1 MSALPGSGDARDL
14 PARAR
19 TQRHEG
25 RPAGDEQPPAP
36 LLGPASARASRVVW
50 VLGIVAVTAGL
61 AALRVVEAD
70 QLPQQ
75 VLAVVLGFLLAVGL
89 AGRAGGNPLLCG
101 VFAAAVG
108 AAAVATGWEALLAGA
123 ALALGV
129 LAACLAVLG
138 TVPASSF
145 LVAMR
150 EVVLAQAMA
159 GVGALGVAGLG
170 ATVDATEFGY
180 AVLALGL
187 ASCFALVYRL
197 GGGLHGLGRRGLL
210 LAVGALVLLVV
221 GMAYTAALS
230 RWGSPEL
237 IEHVDTS
244 RAWARDHLGAVP
256 QAIVVFLGVPALAW
270 GVSMRDRRRQGWWVC
285 AFGAAATATAT
296 TWLIDVSPVSWSTA
310 LAACYSIALG
320 LVVGYVVLRLE
331 RLLIGT
337 RGRRA
342 RQQEQI
348 DHRPEPPRLWP
359 LH

>member
-1 MSALPGSGDARDL
+1 
-14 PARAR
+14 
-19 TQRHEG
+19 
-25 RPAGDEQPPAP
+25 
-36 LLGPASARASRVVW
+36 
-50 VLGIVAVTAGL
+50 
-61 AALRVVEAD
+61 
-70 QLPQQ
+70 
-75 VLAVVLGFLLAVGL
+75 
-89 AGRAGGNPLLCG
+89 
-101 VFAAAVG
+101 
-108 AAAVATGWEALLAGA
+108 VATGWEALLAGA

-145 LVAMR
+145 VVAMR
-150 EVVLAQAMA
+150 EVVLALAMA
-159 GVGALGVAGLG
+159 GVGALGVAALG
-170 ATVDATEFGY
+170 ATVDATQFGY

-187 ASCFALVYRL
+187 GSCFGLVYRL

-244 RAWARDHLGAVP
+244 RVWARDHLGAVP

-296 TWLIDVSPVSWSTA
+296 TWLIDVSPVSWNTA

>member
-1 MSALPGSGDARDL
+1 MTALPGSGDAEDL

-19 TQRHEG
+19 TPRLEG
-25 RPAGDEQPPAP
+25 RLAGDEQPPAP
-36 LLGPASARASRVVW
+36 TLGPASARASRLVW
-50 VLGIVAVTAGL
+50 VLATAGVA
-61 AALRVVEAD
+61 AALLTLRVLEVD
-70 QLPQQ
+70 GLPQQ
-75 VLAVVLGFLLAVGL
+75 ALAVALGFLLAVGL
-89 AGRAGGNPLLCG
+89 AGRAGGRPLLCG
-101 VFAAAVG
+101 IFAAAVG
-108 AAAVATGWEALLAGA
+108 AVALATGWEVLLAGA

-129 LAACLAVLG
+129 LAGCLAVLG
-138 TVPASSF
+138 TVPASGF
-145 LVAMR
+145 LVAVR

-170 ATVDATEFGY
+170 ANVDATDFGY

-197 GGGLHGLGRRGLL
+197 GGGLHALGRRGLL

-237 IEHVDTS
+237 IDQVDTV

-256 QAIVVFLGVPALAW
+256 HPIVVFLGVPALAW

-285 AFGAAATATAT
+285 AFGAAATATGTAR
-296 TWLIDVSPVSWSTA
+296 LIDMTPLEWSTVI
-310 LAACYSIALG
+310 AAVYSIALG
-320 LVVGYVVLRLE
+320 LLVGYVVLRLE
-331 RLLIGT
+331 GLLIGS

>member
-1 MSALPGSGDARDL
+1 MSVLPGSGDGQDL

-19 TQRHEG
+19 TQRLEG
-25 RPAGDEQPPAP
+25 RPVGDEQPPAP
-36 LLGPASARASRVVW
+36 VLGPTSARLSRVVW
-50 VLGIVAVTAGL
+50 VLALVAVAVGL

-70 QLPQQ
+70 RLPQQ
-75 VLAVVLGFLLAVGL
+75 VLAVVLGFVLAAGL
-89 AGRAGGNPLLCG
+89 AGRAGGRPLVCG
-101 VFAAAVG
+101 ILAAVVG
-108 AAAVATGWEALLAGA
+108 AAAVATGWETLLAGA

-138 TVPASSF
+138 TVPASGF
-145 LVAMR
+145 LVAIR
-150 EVVLAQAMA
+150 EVLLAQAM
-159 GVGALGVAGLG
+159 GGIGALGVAGLG
-170 ATVDATEFGY
+170 ASVDTTDFGY

-187 ASCFALVYRL
+187 GSCFALVYRL
-197 GGGLHGLGRRGLL
+197 GGGLHALGRRGLL

-221 GMAYTAALS
+221 GLAYSAALG
-230 RWGSPEL
+230 RWGAPAL
-237 IEHVDTS
+237 IEHIDS
-244 RAWARDHLGAVP
+244 SQAWARDHLGAVP
-256 QAIVVFLGVPALAW
+256 HAIVVLLGVPALAW

-296 TWLIDVSPVSWSTA
+296 TRLLDVTPISWSIG
-310 LAACYSIALG
+310 LAAVYSIALG

-331 RLLIGT
+331 RLLFGS